1 MNYAK
6 IYDDMCKYCQVTTPR
21 DRMISR
27 NPNDERLMDDQIY
40 TEVHHIV
47 PRHCGGSN
55 RDGNLVVLLPEEHFF
70 VHMVRYKA
78 FKQRGDFLAVRFIIN
93 GFIGKNGRVG
103 DEAIKRIT
111 SKRIGLFRAAIAKFR
126 KDVGWHTDNGR
137 KRISESRRG
146 KIPCICAKTGESVG
160 CVEKN
165 HPKYISGE
173 YIHHTTNQ
181 LTAIVIESGEKI
193 RLSKSEYQK
202 NKGTYKWVKSNSG
215 NQNGNFKE
223 MTPERRERLFNLVPR
238 SIEENHLIVG
248 VLEQLMRAEFTE
260 FKRLSRVWIVNNFG
274 STENF
279 LTVYNTERGTQYIYN
294 KHYRPTSSRKRAK
307 ESIKGM
313 KKVNK
318 DGFYKI
324 VPSKD
329 LETYIKAGW
338 KKGRGKEGNI
348 YVKD

>member
-21 DRMISR
+21 DRMLAR
-27 NPNDERLMDDQIY
+27 NPNDERLKDDQIY
-40 TEVHHIV
+40 TEVHHII

-70 VHMVRYKA
+70 VHLVRYKA

-93 GFIGKNGRVG
+93 GFMGKDGRVG
-103 DEAIKRIT
+103 DDAIKRVT
-111 SKRIGLFRAAIAKFR
+111 SKRIGLFKAAIAKFR
-126 KDVGWHTDNGR
+126 KDVGWHTDDGK

-165 HPKYISGE
+165 HPKYLSGE

-181 LTAIVIESGEKI
+181 LTAIIIETGEKI
-193 RLSKSEYQK
+193 RLSKSEYHE
-202 NKGTYKWVKSNSG
+202 NKGIYKWVKSNSG
-215 NQNGNFKE
+215 NQNANFKE
-223 MTPERRERLFNLVPR
+223 MTPERRERLFNLVPKC
-238 SIEENHLIVG
+238 IEENHLIVG
-248 VLEQLMRAEFTE
+248 VLERMMRNEFNE
-260 FKRLSRVWIVNNFG
+260 FKKLSRVWIVNNFG

-279 LTVYNTERGTQYIYN
+279 LNTYNIEMGTQYAYN
-294 KHYRPTSSRKRAK
+294 KHYRSPLAIKAAA
-307 ESIKGM
+307 ESQRGQIR
-313 KKVNK
+313 VNR

-324 VPSKD
+324 IPSED
-329 LETYIKAGW
+329 LEMYIKSGW
-338 KKGRGKEGNI
+338 KRGRGKEGNV